1 MSLPTLSTSA
11 MAIVDWLAELGP
23 RWGLP
28 GNACRVHALLYLIA
42 RPIPKTSIGSLLA
55 LDADEVDTALAW
67 LTEDRLAIES
77 PDGWVTEADP
87 WSVMMQA
94 LEARRAR
101 ELGPAREILGA
112 WWRSRDGDDP
122 IVARQAQRLHDLVED
137 IAAID
142 AGARRLSPGTLRK
155 LMGVGGRAA
164 RLVDRAF
171 GRGRG
176 T

>member
-1 MSLPTLSTSA
+1 MSLPTLSISA

-28 GNACRVHALLYLIA
+28 GNACRIHALLYLVA
-42 RPIPKTSIGSLLA
+42 RPIPKASIGAMLTM
-55 LDADEVDTALAW
+55 DVDEVDDALAW
-67 LTEDRLAIES
+67 LTEDRLAIEA
-77 PDGWVTEADP
+77 PEGWMTEADP
-87 WSVMMQA
+87 WSVMMRA
-94 LEARRAR
+94 LDARRER
-101 ELGPAREILGA
+101 ELGPARAIMGA
-112 WWRSRDGDDP
+112 WRRSRDGDDP

-142 AGARRLSPGTLRK
+142 AGARRLSPDTLRK

-171 GRGRG
+171 GKG
-176 T
+176 

>member
-1 MSLPTLSTSA
+1 MSLPTLSTSV

-28 GNACRVHALLYLIA
+28 DNACRVHALLYLIA
-42 RPIPKTSIGSLLA
+42 RPIPKAFIGATLA
-55 LDADEVDTALAW
+55 LDIDEVDSALAW
-67 LTEDRLAIES
+67 LAEDRLAIEA
-77 PDGWVTEADP
+77 PEGWVTEADP

-112 WWRSRDGDDP
+112 WRRNQHGDDP
-122 IVARQAQRLHDLVED
+122 IVARQARRLHDLVED

-142 AGARRLSPGTLRK
+142 AGARRLSPDTFRK
-155 LMGVGGRAA
+155 LVGMGGRAA

-171 GRGRG
+171 GRG
-176 T
+176 

>member
-1 MSLPTLSTSA
+1 MSLPTLSTST

-28 GNACRVHALLYLIA
+28 GNACRVHALLYLVA
-42 RPIPKTSIGSLLA
+42 RPIPRASIGTMLA
-55 LDADEVDTALAW
+55 MDSDEVDNALAW
-67 LTEDRLAIES
+67 LAGDSLAVETS
-77 PDGWVTEADP
+77 QGWVTEADP

-112 WWRSRDGDDP
+112 WRNNRADDDP

-142 AGARRLSPGTLRK
+142 AGARRLSPDTLRK

-171 GRGRG
+171 GERRG